1 MLDPDD
7 ARDVHAG
14 VLRYGRE
21 VAFATAEVYA
31 RAAEVRGAWDA
42 RLEALV
48 VDSVL
53 RAEADETM
61 LSRAS
66 ALGWG
71 DRGAVAVVLGSVHE
85 ERRETDLFDDVR
97 RAARAAG
104 MDALCATQG
113 DRLVVL
119 LGGVGDGSGNAVD
132 DTSKAARAV
141 LDFFGPGPVV
151 VGPAVNDLEHA
162 HVSARGALSAH
173 RAAAGWPEAPRPV
186 RADELLAERALA
198 GDGHARRHLVEEVY
212 LPLPQR
218 PRHPRRDAGDLQR
231 LGPVPRGHRAGAVL
245 PPQHGALP
253 PTSGRR
259 PHRPHPDRRPRRLH
273 PRDRP
278 GPRPSVGT
286 RMSEVGGAVPPA
298 GAAPGA
304 GSTRASSM
312 RTSAR
317 PPWPTASRPRTRP
330 TPRDLVADAEALL
343 ADLDDSWL
351 RDQVVGLR
359 TVAGRLAG
367 EQIAYPDE
375 VEACYGV
382 RPARTDRAALAAA
395 YDDLEALLPGPGS
408 LRERYRAFEDS
419 APVPATT
426 IEALMADVVEE
437 ARARTRDL
445 FGLPDGESIE
455 VEYVR
460 DTPWLGYHE
469 YLGDLRG
476 RISINVDRPR
486 SAISLLHLAVHET
499 YAGHQAEACNK
510 EVALVR
516 GQGLLEGTIPW
527 SPRPSRWSAR
537 DWRSSPSSCCSTA
550 PPDRRSSRWCTT
562 TTSSSTWCTPAPCSA
577 PPSR

>member
-1 MLDPDD
+1 MARMDDDMPWFRELSAEDRSWVGVIVQAGIKSFVDWYADEVLHPELDGTAVAAQVFGAAPRALAGVISLQQTVDLVRLGIEVVETNLDAVLDPDD

-85 ERRETDLFDDVR
+85 ERRETDLFDEVR

-119 LGGVGDGSGNAVD
+119 LGGVGDGSAHGVD

-212 LPLPQR
+212 LPLR
-218 PRHPRRDAGDLQR
+218 GGRDTLVETLAAYNASGRSLEATARALFCHPNTVRYRLRQVGDLTGLTPTDARDAFTLEIALV
-231 LGPVPRGHRAGAVL
+231 LGR
-245 PPQHGALP
+245 Q
-253 PTSGRR
+253 SGR
-259 PHRPHPDRRPRRLH
+259 
-273 PRDRP
+273 
-278 GPRPSVGT
+278 
-286 RMSEVGGAVPPA
+286 E
-298 GAAPGA
+298 
-304 GSTRASSM
+304 
-312 RTSAR
+312 
-317 PPWPTASRPRTRP
+317 
-330 TPRDLVADAEALL
+330 
-343 ADLDDSWL
+343 
-351 RDQVVGLR
+351 
-359 TVAGRLAG
+359 
-367 EQIAYPDE
+367 
-375 VEACYGV
+375 
-382 RPARTDRAALAAA
+382 
-395 YDDLEALLPGPGS
+395 
-408 LRERYRAFEDS
+408 
-419 APVPATT
+419 
-426 IEALMADVVEE
+426 
-437 ARARTRDL
+437 
-445 FGLPDGESIE
+445 
-455 VEYVR
+455 
-460 DTPWLGYHE
+460 
-469 YLGDLRG
+469 
-476 RISINVDRPR
+476 
-486 SAISLLHLAVHET
+486 
-499 YAGHQAEACNK
+499 
-510 EVALVR
+510 
-516 GQGLLEGTIPW
+516 
-527 SPRPSRWSAR
+527 
-537 DWRSSPSSCCSTA
+537 
-550 PPDRRSSRWCTT
+550 
-562 TTSSSTWCTPAPCSA
+562 
-577 PPSR
+577 